1 MSTISTL
8 CELIDSGLDH
18 YSGVVAS
25 TKRNGTWIDTDVDL
39 FRTNVN
45 ACAAG
50 FYSLGIRKGERVAL
64 HSENCTEWLII
75 DHALLS
81 LGAVSVP
88 IYTTQPE
95 EQITHIVQDAKVSG
109 YVVSSQ
115 ELYDRCPSD
124 LTSNSGLNWMV
135 GLLGKFSENMLT
147 MEDLVEQGTKL
158 LSDEPDLLQKTKA
171 DVNREDLATICY
183 TSGTTGKPKGVM
195 LSHNNL
201 TTNAL
206 SLAERL
212 PFDVPARVMSFLPL
226 SHSLERV
233 ASNFY
238 LSESCPIYFIET
250 TDELMDDMQHVRPAH
265 MTTVPRLLEK
275 VHAGIMAKAAAEKGV
290 PGVIARWAFRKAEQF
305 NLNDPQVGLLGKLA
319 DKLVYSKVRSTLF
332 GGNLRALTSGGAA
345 LSPHVQAFING
356 IGVYCGQG
364 YGLTETSPVITLY
377 ERGSLRP
384 RSVGTAIRDVEVK
397 IAEDGEILTRGPHVM
412 VGYYNMPKETAEVIS
427 DDGWFH
433 TGDIGK
439 LDEDGHLFITDRKKQ
454 LFKLS
459 TGKYIAPVPIE
470 VELASDPLIEHAVI
484 LGPDFKFCSALIVT
498 DGAYVENA
506 YGPEPGEDLLTEAVQ
521 SVIDKVNQSL
531 PPWEQVKKFHLIS
544 EPFSIDSGELTPTL
558 KVRRKNVCA
567 KYQKEIEHIY
577 AP

>member
-1 MSTISTL
+1 MSSISTL
-8 CELIDSGLDH
+8 CELLDKGLNH

-25 TKRNGTWIDTDVDL
+25 TKRQGKWIDTDVNL
-39 FRTNVN
+39 FRDNLK

-50 FYSLGIRKGERVAL
+50 FYSLGIRKGDRVAL

-95 EQITHIVQDAKVSG
+95 EQISHIVQDAKVSG
-109 YVVSSQ
+109 YVVSSE
-115 ELYDRCPSD
+115 ELFNRCPSD
-124 LTSNSGLNWMV
+124 LTSSPDINWTL

-147 MEDLVEQGTKL
+147 LEDLIKRGSQFLTE
-158 LSDEPDLLQKTKA
+158 EPDLLERTKA
-171 DVNREDLATICY
+171 EVSSGDLATICY

-195 LSHNNL
+195 LTHHNL

-212 PFDVPARVMSFLPL
+212 PFEVPARVMSFLPL

-250 TDELMDDMQHVRPAH
+250 TDDLMDDMQHVRPAH

-275 VHAGIMAKAAAEKGV
+275 VHAGIMAKATAEKGV
-290 PGVIARWAFRKAEQF
+290 PGLIARWAFRRAEKF
-305 NLNDPQVGLLGKLA
+305 NLNDPKVTPLDKLA

-377 ERGSLRP
+377 EKGRLRP

-397 IAEDGEILTRGPHVM
+397 IAADGEILTKGPHVM
-412 VGYYNMPKETAEVIS
+412 AGYYNMPKETAEVIS
-427 DDGWFH
+427 EEGWFH

-439 LDEDGHLFITDRKKQ
+439 LDEDGHLYITDRKKQ

-484 LGPDFKFCSALIVT
+484 IGPDFKFCSALIVA
-498 DGAYVENA
+498 DEAYVENA
-506 YGPEPGEDLLTEAVQ
+506 FGPKPDEGILRNAVQ
-521 SVIDKVNQSL
+521 SVINRVNQNL
-531 PPWEQVKKFHLIS
+531 PPWEQVKKFHLIH

-558 KVRRKNVCA
+558 KVRRKNVYA
-567 KYQKEIEHIY
+567 KYQKEIENLY
-577 AP
+577 TK